1 MNLEYIK
8 EITINEAIVHILDNN
23 GDEALLNEYTLELNE
38 EVHTFLKKH
47 IERCLKDEEL
57 KYAVFNKE
65 RNIVKEISQEY
76 LNGMNNII
84 DVSKELARQMFILMK
99 GDGNIP
105 SCDLVVVSIST
116 EYGPLIGILKMD
128 YIKNYTHSVDYIDNK
143 MGINIISELTG
154 LPVSSQKIQK
164 CAFIKPIIDDQE
176 FSLMVIDKQSRSK
189 DKEGYGSNYF
199 ISKYLGCSIID
210 NERDMTKNFLKATE
224 EWTRANL
231 QENADTAEIVRS
243 TIKRKMKEEELI
255 DVHNLSEDM
264 FGEKEEVK
272 QSFNEYLSA
281 QGLSSNIN
289 IDKQWVEKNLKRIRL
304 KIDKDID
311 LYINEEAYHDDNR
324 FEIQRVGDGSINI
337 LIKHVVNYIE
347 K

>member
-1 MNLEYIK
+1 LEYIK

-38 EVHTFLKKH
+38 EVHGFLRKH

-57 KYAVFNKE
+57 KYAVFNEE

-76 LNGMNNII
+76 FNGANNVI

-105 SCDLVVVSIST
+105 SCDLVIVSIST
-116 EYGPLIGILKMD
+116 EYGPLLGILKMD
-128 YIKNYTHSVDYIDNK
+128 YIKNYTHSVDFIDNK
-143 MGINIISELTG
+143 VGINIIPELTG
-154 LPVSSQKIQK
+154 LPVSAQKIQK
-164 CAFIKPIIDDQE
+164 CAFIKPIRDDQE
-176 FSLMVIDKQSRSK
+176 FSLMVIDKQSKSK

-210 NERDMTKNFLKATE
+210 NERDMTKNFLKAAE
-224 EWTRANL
+224 EWTRVNL

-243 TIKRKMKEEELI
+243 TIKKKLKEEELI
-255 DVHNLSEDM
+255 DVHDLSKDM
-264 FGEKEEVK
+264 FGEKEDVK
-272 QSFNEYLSA
+272 ESFKEYISA

-289 IDKQWVEKNLKRIRL
+289 IDKEWVEKKLKRIRL

-311 LYINEEAYHDDNR
+311 LYINEEAYHDNSR

-337 LIKHVVNYIE
+337 IIKHVVNYIE

>member
-1 MNLEYIK
+1 MEYIN

-23 GDEALLNEYTLELNE
+23 GNNAVLNEYTLELNE
-38 EVHTFLKKH
+38 EVYSFLLKH
-47 IERCLKDEEL
+47 IDRCLKDEEL

-84 DVSKELARQMFILMK
+84 DVSKELASQMFILMK

-105 SCDLVVVSIST
+105 SCDLVVASIST
-116 EYGPLIGILKMD
+116 EYGPILGILKMD
-128 YIKNYTHSVDYIDNK
+128 YIKNYTHTVDYINDK
-143 MGINIISELTG
+143 VGINIIPEFTG

-164 CAFIKPIIDDQE
+164 CVFIKPIKEAQE
-176 FSLMVIDKQSRSK
+176 FNLMVIDKQSKGK
-189 DKEGYGSNYF
+189 DKQDYGSNYF

-210 NERDMTKNFLKATE
+210 NERDMTKNFLKAAE

-231 QENADTAEIVRS
+231 QENADVAETVR
-243 TIKRKMKEEELI
+243 TGIKKKLKEEECI
-255 DVHNLSEDM
+255 DVHNLSKDI
-264 FGEKEEVK
+264 FGEKQDIQE
-272 QSFNEYLSA
+272 SFKEYISA
-281 QGLSSNIN
+281 QGLNSTIN
-289 IDKQWVEKNLKRIRL
+289 VDKEWVGKKLKRVRL
-304 KIDKDID
+304 KIDRDID
-311 LYINEEAYHDDNR
+311 IYINEEAYHDNSR

-337 LIKHVVNYIE
+337 VVKNVMNYIE